1 MKEFMRKIFV
11 GVLLFFAVVFN
22 FGSEEVLAESSGS
35 EPFAVLMLGVDTG
48 EYGRTDSG
56 RSDIIVVATVN
67 PETGSTLMT
76 SIPRDTYTEII
87 GMGYNDKINHAYAF
101 GGTEMAEDS
110 VSNLLNIPID
120 QTIAVDMGGFI
131 ELVDAVGGITVVPNT
146 SFEINGYFF
155 EGGVPTVV
163 DGDGALSYVR
173 ERYTSGG
180 DGARQAR
187 AQEVIQQIVKE
198 GLSPSNASNLPTF
211 LKVAEQ
217 YIELDIGLSEL
228 GALAG
233 SFESMS
239 EDAENVALEGYGEMI
254 DGIYYEI
261 IDAGSLE
268 AAQEAHRANLG
279 L

>member
-1 MKEFMRKIFV
+1 MKQLMTKLFV
-11 GVLLFFAVVFN
+11 VMMMVFTVVV
-22 FGSEEVLAESSGS
+22 GLDSARVEAEVNGE
-35 EPFAVLMLGVDTG
+35 EPFSVLMLGVDTG
-48 EYGRTDSG
+48 EYGRSDAG

-67 PETGSTLMT
+67 PASGTTLMT

-101 GGTEMAEDS
+101 GGTEMAEES
-110 VSNLLNIPID
+110 VANLLNIPID

-131 ELVDAVGGITVVPNT
+131 ELVDSVGGITVVPNT
-146 SFEINGYFF
+146 SFEINGYYF
-155 EGGVPTVV
+155 EGGVPTFV
-163 DGDGALSYVR
+163 DGEGALSYVR

-187 AQEVIQQIVKE
+187 AQEVIQQIIQE
-198 GLSPSNASNLPTF
+198 GLNPSNASNLPTF

-228 GALAG
+228 GVLAE
-233 SFESMS
+233 SFGTISESS
-239 EDAENVALEGYGEMI
+239 ENVPLSGYGEMI

-268 AAQEAHRANLG
+268 AAQEAHRSNLG